1 MKKINIAI
9 DGPSGSGKSTVAKLI
24 SEKYHLTYINTG
36 LVYRAIALNAI
47 LNHIDINDEKAVALS
62 LEENMI
68 ELHENEVV
76 FLKGNDVSYQL
87 RDDKVSRSASIVAA
101 MTPVRKFAIK
111 LQKKYATKQGII
123 MDGRDTTFRIMPN
136 ADLKIFLDTSPKVR
150 AERRQIQNQE
160 LGFNNNY
167 DQILSEIK
175 ARDHRDKNREID
187 PLHKVEDAHL
197 IDASNMSIKEVVAY
211 ISNLIDKIIKEEK

>member
-47 LNHIDINDEKAVALS
+47 LSHIDINNEKQVAQS
-62 LEENMI
+62 LEEDMI
-68 ELHENEVV
+68 ELHENELV

-87 RDDKVSRSASIVAA
+87 RDDKVSRFASVVAA

-111 LQKKYATKQGII
+111 LQKRYATQKGII

-136 ADLKIFLDTSPKVR
+136 ADLKIFLDTSATVR
-150 AERRQIQNQE
+150 AKRRQKQNQE
-160 LGFNNNY
+160 LGFNNDY

-175 ARDHRDKNREID
+175 DRDHRDKTREID
-187 PLHKVEDAHL
+187 PLHKVDDAHL
-197 IDASNMSIKEVVAY
+197 IDASNMSIKEVVEHV
-211 ISNLIDKIIKEEK
+211 SNLIDKIIKEEK